1 MADSKRSHFRGLFDS
16 FAELNRMREHW
27 QQVEPSPE
35 ARTQASA
42 WVPTLDIYAEEDDL
56 VIRCEL
62 AGVGKDDVDVSLS
75 GNSLWISGER
85 TEDPQE
91 RENVSVYV
99 RERRYGTFRRNIT
112 LPETIDSDMI
122 RASFVDGLLEIT
134 IDGALDPRDH
144 KRIEIAGKGNAEVEL
159 DVGRGEP

>member
-1 MADSKRSHFRGLFDS
+1 MPGSQHSGFRGLYDV
-16 FAELNRMREHW
+16 FAEMGRMREHVTHSDPA
-27 QQVEPSPE
+27 QDSSTAP
-35 ARTQASA
+35 RA
-42 WVPTLDIYAEEDDL
+42 WVPVTDIYVDGEDL

-62 AGVGKDDVDVSLS
+62 AGVPKTDVNVSLS
-75 GNSLWISGER
+75 GGQLWISGER
-85 TEDPQE
+85 TGKPDADDD
-91 RENVSVYV
+91 SFYV
-99 RERRYGTFRRNIT
+99 RERRYGPFRRSIT

-144 KRIEIAGKGNAEVEL
+144 TSIEIAGKGNAEVEL

>member
-27 QQVEPSPE
+27 QQIEPSPE

-42 WVPTLDIYAEEDDL
+42 WVPTLDIYAQEDDL

-62 AGVGKDDVDVSLS
+62 AGVGKDDVEVSLS

-85 TEDPQE
+85 TDDPQE

-99 RERRYGTFRRNIT
+99 RERRYGPFRRSIN
-112 LPETIDSDMI
+112 LPETIDSDQI
-122 RASFVDGLLEIT
+122 RATFVDGLLEIT
-134 IDGALDPRDH
+134 IDGGVDPRDH
-144 KRIEIAGKGNAEVEL
+144 KRIEIGGKGNAEVEL
-159 DVGRGEP
+159 DVGRADR

>member
-16 FAELNRMREHW
+16 FAELNRIREHW
-27 QQVEPSPE
+27 QQIEPSPE
-35 ARTQASA
+35 ARTQARA
-42 WVPTLDIYAEEDDL
+42 WVPTLDIYAQDDDL

-62 AGVGKDDVDVSLS
+62 AGVGKDDVEVSLS
-75 GNSLWISGER
+75 GHALWISGER
-85 TEDPQE
+85 TEDPQDQQ
-91 RENVSVYV
+91 NVSVYV
-99 RERRYGTFRRNIT
+99 RERRYGPFRRSIT

-144 KRIEIAGKGNAEVEL
+144 ESIEIAGSGDGEVEL
-159 DVGRGEP
+159 DVGRGGP

>member
-1 MADSKRSHFRGLFDS
+1 MPDSGRGHFGGLFDT

-27 QQVEPSPE
+27 QQVETSAE
-35 ARTQASA
+35 ARTQANA
-42 WVPTLDIYAEEDDL
+42 WVPTLDIYAQEDDL

-85 TEDPQE
+85 TDDPQE

>member
-1 MADSKRSHFRGLFDS
+1 MADSKRSQFRGLFDS

-27 QQVEPSPE
+27 QQIEPSPE

-42 WVPTLDIYAEEDDL
+42 WVPTLDIYAQEDDL

-62 AGVGKDDVDVSLS
+62 AGVGKDDVEVSLS

-85 TEDPQE
+85 TDDPQE

-122 RASFVDGLLEIT
+122 RATFVDGLLEIT
-134 IDGALDPRDH
+134 IDGGVDPRDH
-144 KRIEIAGKGNAEVEL
+144 KRIEIGGKDNAEVEL
-159 DVGRGEP
+159 DVGRADR